1 MRAIHRK
8 LYRDLWQIKGQA
20 LAIALVMACG
30 ISMFIM
36 YLSTIESLDRTQ
48 DAYYERYR
56 FADVFASLKRA
67 PRWLEDRIA
76 AIPGVARLETR
87 VVANVTLD
95 IPDLAE
101 PAIGRLVSIPERRRA
116 MLNDFA
122 LLRGRYIEPGRGDE
136 VVVSEGFSIARRLGP
151 GDSVAA
157 IINGRRR
164 ELEIVGVA
172 LSPEYVYA
180 IRPGDMIADESRF
193 GIFWIGRRA
202 LATAFDMEGG
212 FNDVALTLMPGP
224 ETSEDEV
231 IARLDRLLEPYGGLG
246 AIPRSLQTSHWYL
259 DNELAQLR
267 GAGVVVPSIFLLVA
281 AFLLNVVLTRIVA
294 VQREQVAALKALG
307 YSNFEIGL
315 HYVHWSLAIAALAG
329 VAGTGAGAL
338 MGSGMIRLY
347 NDYFR
352 FPFLDYRLS
361 SEVVLG
367 AVLIS
372 LAAAVVGA
380 ASAVRRAVRLPPAE
394 AMRPE
399 PPASYRE
406 SLLERAGLRDL
417 LSQPAR
423 MILRNVQ
430 RRPVRALTS
439 VVGIAFAGALM
450 VVGLFFIDSIDEVM
464 FVQFNVAQRQDVT
477 VTFVEPASARALYEL
492 ERLPGVVTAEPL
504 RAVPVRLRAG
514 HRSRQTA
521 ITGLPDGA
529 RLQRV
534 IDSSLEPV
542 RLPPE
547 GLVLST
553 KLAEVLAVERGDRVV
568 LEVLE
573 GARPVRQAVVADLVD
588 EYLGAAA
595 YMEVGALRR
604 LMREGRNLSGASL
617 LVDSAEADRLYRRL
631 KAIPAVAAVALKS
644 ATLET
649 FEQQMD
655 QFMGIMI
662 FFFVLFAGIIA
673 FGVVY
678 NAARI
683 SLSERS
689 RELASLRVL
698 GFTRAEISFILLGEL
713 AVVTLA
719 AIPLGFL
726 LGYGLAG
733 WTAAANDTELY
744 RFPVI
749 VSGRTLGV
757 SALVVIAAAAVSGM
771 IVRRRLDHLDLV
783 EVLKTKE

>member
-8 LYRDLWQIKGQA
+8 LLRDLWQIKGQA
-20 LAIALVMACG
+20 LAIAMVMACG
-30 ISMFIM
+30 ISIFIM
-36 YLSTIESLDRTQ
+36 YLSTLESLERTQ
-48 DAYYERYR
+48 QAYYERYR
-56 FADVFASLKRA
+56 FAEVFANLKRG

-76 AIPGVARLETR
+76 AIPGVARVETR
-87 VVANVTLD
+87 VVVDVTLD
-95 IPDLAE
+95 IPDLPE
-101 PAIGRLVSIPERRRA
+101 PATGRLISVPERRRPT
-116 MLNDFA
+116 LNGFA
-122 LLRGRYIEPGRGDE
+122 LLIGRYPEPGRADE
-136 VVVSEGFSIARRLGP
+136 VVVSEGFSIARGLGP
-151 GDSVAA
+151 GDTVAA
-157 IINGRRR
+157 ILNGRRR

-180 IRPGDMIADESRF
+180 TRSGELIADDARF
-193 GIFWIGRRA
+193 GIFWIDRKA

-212 FNDVALTLMPGP
+212 FNDVSLTLMPG
-224 ETSEDEV
+224 SEASEAEV

-246 AIPRSLQTSHWYL
+246 AIPRRLQTSHWYL

-267 GAGVVVPSIFLLVA
+267 GAGVIVPAIFLLVA

-307 YSNFEIGL
+307 YSNLEIGS
-315 HYVHWSLAIAALAG
+315 HYTQWSLAIAALAG
-329 VAGTGAGAL
+329 VAGTAAGAWL
-338 MGSGMIRLY
+338 GAGMIRLY

-361 SEVVLG
+361 GSVVLG

-372 LAAAVVGA
+372 LVAAVVGA

-399 PPASYRE
+399 PPASYRQ
-406 SLLERAGLRDL
+406 SLVERAGLGEL

-430 RRPVRALTS
+430 RRPVRTLTS

-450 VVGLFFIDSIDEVM
+450 VVGLFFVDAIDEVL

-477 VTFVEPASARALYEL
+477 VSFVEPASARALHEL
-492 ERLPGVVTAEPL
+492 QRLPGVLAVEPL
-504 RAVPVRLRAG
+504 RAVPVRLVAG

-521 ITGLPDGA
+521 IMGLPDGA

-534 IDSSLEPV
+534 IDASLAPV
-542 RLPPE
+542 ALPTE
-547 GLVLST
+547 GLVLSS

-573 GARPVRQAVVADLVD
+573 GSRPVRQAVVADLVD

-595 YMEVGALRR
+595 YMEVDALRR
-604 LMREGRNLSGASL
+604 LMREGKSLSGASL
-617 LVDSAEADRLYRRL
+617 LVDGAEVDRLYRRL
-631 KAIPAVAAVALKS
+631 KAIPAVAAVALKA

-649 FEQQMD
+649 FERQMD

-662 FFFVLFAGIIA
+662 FFFVLFATIIA

-713 AVVTLA
+713 AVVTLL
-719 AIPLGFL
+719 AIPLGFV
-726 LGYGLAG
+726 LGYGLSV
-733 WTAAANDTELY
+733 WTPAVNDTEL
-744 RFPVI
+744 
-749 VSGRTLGV
+749 
-757 SALVVIAAAAVSGM
+757 
-771 IVRRRLDHLDLV
+771 
-783 EVLKTKE
+783 